1 VKVKEKISKLK
12 GLDNLAITF
21 SRTELG
27 DGMYFNT
34 ITNPALMTN
43 TMIINAILPITKE
56 DAAKTAFLS
65 EYLGAVN
72 ANLRTE
78 KKLQLKLSEN
88 YGAQIV
94 SSVQKYGDSQLLTLN
109 ASSINDRFAID
120 GESVT
125 ANTAKILIDCFTNTL
140 TENGAFEADLFAL
153 KRREL
158 EEEIMT
164 EINDKRTYAVK
175 RAGRTFYKNEPAAV
189 SPLGEA
195 EDAAKLTAD
204 NTFSHYR
211 KMLEKSLIEIYFTGQ
226 SAETAKKIADT
237 IFIPAVSKIDRW
249 FEGFLRY
256 EKSPVKSTPERVT
269 ETLDVAQSKMVMA
282 FKTPSEYVPG
292 NQLLNAMF
300 GGTPSSKL
308 FLNVREKLS
317 LCYYCTSYYN
327 EYKGCFTVDSGVE
340 AANAEKAENEILVQ
354 LKALQNGDFT
364 DDEIDSAKK
373 AVINSLRTV
382 VDSANAISAWYFSRL
397 FGGTPE
403 TPEQRITA
411 IENVTKK
418 DIIEAANLLKLDT
431 VYLLT
436 KGLK

>member
-1 VKVKEKISKLK
+1 
-12 GLDNLAITF
+12 
-21 SRTELG
+21 
-27 DGMYFNT
+27 
-34 ITNPALMTN
+34 
-43 TMIINAILPITKE
+43 MIINGVLPITRE

-72 ANLRTE
+72 KNFKTE
-78 KKLQLKLSEN
+78 KSLQLTLSEN
-88 YGAQIV
+88 YGAQL
-94 SSVQKYGDSQLLTLN
+94 SASVQKYGDSHILTLN
-109 ASSINDRFAID
+109 ASSINDRFAIE
-120 GESVT
+120 GEKVT
-125 ANTAKILIDCFTNTL
+125 SNTARILTDCFTDTL
-140 TENGAFEADLFAL
+140 SVDGQFDSELFAL
-153 KRREL
+153 KKREL

-164 EINDKRTYAVK
+164 EINDKRAYAVK
-175 RAGRTFYKNEPAAV
+175 RAGKTFYKNEPAAV
-189 SPLGEA
+189 SQLGEP
-195 EDAAKLTAD
+195 EEAAALTIAD
-204 NTFSHYR
+204 TFSHY
-211 KMLEKSLIEIYFTGQ
+211 KKLLSKGLIEIYYTGQ
-226 SAETAKKIADT
+226 SEADAKEIAET
-237 IFIPAVSKIDRW
+237 IFAPAMSGITRS
-249 FEGFLRY
+249 Y
-256 EKSPVKSTPERVT
+256 ENFTRFAKSPAKPTPERVI

-317 LCYYCTSYYN
+317 LCYYCTSSFN

-340 AANAEKAENEILVQ
+340 ANNAEKAEEEIYVQ
-354 LKALQNGDFT
+354 LKALQSGDFS

-382 VDSANAISAWYFSRL
+382 SDSANAISAWYFSRL

-403 TPEQRITA
+403 TPEQRIQA
-411 IENVTKK
+411 ITSVSRK

-436 KGLK
+436 KGGK